1 MDALKLLTADHNR
14 VRGLFNQAREADEKN
29 DTAELVELSQTIF
42 KELDIH
48 TRIEEEIF
56 YPAIKDASEEMKEI
70 VAESLEEHHV
80 VDVLIK
86 EMKALDPANEGWSAK
101 LTVMMENVEH
111 HAGEEED
118 EMFPKVRKALGQ
130 QKLDALGEGLEA
142 RKAELGAPTM
152 ADKQHLSTEDLERL
166 AREQEIPG
174 RSKMNRE
181 ELLATVAPE

>member
-14 VRGLFNQAREADEKN
+14 VRGLFNQAREADEAN
-29 DTAELVELSQTIF
+29 NTTELVDLSQTIL

-56 YPAIKDASEEMKEI
+56 YPEIKNASEDMKEL

-80 VDVLIK
+80 ADVLIN
-86 EMKALDPANEGWSAK
+86 EMKELDPADESWSAK

-118 EMFPKVRKALGQ
+118 EMFPEVRSALGQ
-130 QKLDALGEGLEA
+130 QKLEKLGERLEA

-152 ADKQHLSTEDLERL
+152 ADKEHLSTDDLERL
-166 AREQEIPG
+166 AREQGIPG